1 VADLTGELIDNRY
14 LLQRI
19 LASGGMAT
27 IYAGLDT
34 RLDRPVAVKIMH
46 PHLAN
51 DEAFVSRFIKEAKAT
66 AALSHPNIVSIQDQ
80 GWNEGG
86 APAVFIV
93 MELVEGSTLR
103 DFLNEQ
109 GALSID
115 QLFQFLNPVASALS
129 AAHHIGIIHRDIKPE
144 NILIA
149 KDGRVK
155 VADFGLAAGSIIG
168 QTMTAESSVVLGSV
182 SYLSPEQVQRG
193 IADARSDI
201 YALGIV
207 MFEMLAGKKPY
218 DGETPIQIAYKH
230 VNERIPNLRSIN
242 EDIPEAIAEIVFAAT
257 SPNPDQRPK
266 DAEELLNKLR
276 SIQAQIDPKRRQ
288 LSLELDI
295 PPAPISVAKRKNIR
309 GKVKVASAFEGLK
322 EKTSQIIS
330 PKQNI
335 TSNVLKEDSVAT
347 KRRKTS
353 KRVKRNR
360 AIALLLLL
368 AVIFGVYSILGAGR
382 ITVPSLAGMTQKEAS
397 ATLKVLGLKSEI
409 GEEVFSEDIPVGKVI
424 SSTPGGGGKVGKA
437 GSVKLNISKGKERIV
452 IPSLV
457 GLTPDIAIQKLAELG
472 LKAGD
477 TTEIFSALAEKGF
490 VTGTDPKDAS
500 EVKRNSIVNIFV
512 SKGVEQVSLTSYVG
526 KGGEEALSEL
536 TDAGFDVT
544 PAYKFSDTILPGL
557 VISQDPDSAAQI
569 NKGSKV
575 ILNISKGPEFI
586 YVPNVISKTANQA
599 TLDLENKG
607 LKVVVKGKG
616 TKVVSISPKQG
627 SKVKAGSTVT
637 ISLG

>member
-109 GALSID
+109 GALSIE

-129 AAHHIGIIHRDIKPE
+129 AAHRIGIIHRDIKPE

-168 QTMTAESSVVLGSV
+168 QTLTAESSVVLGSV

-230 VNERIPNLRSIN
+230 VNERIPNLRTMN
-242 EDIPEAIAEIVFAAT
+242 EDIPEEIADIVFAAT

-295 PPAPISVAKRKNIR
+295 PPAAISVAKSKKSR

-322 EKTSQIIS
+322 EKTSQVIA
-330 PKQNI
+330 P
-335 TSNVLKEDSVAT
+335 KEDSVAT

-360 AIALLLLL
+360 AIALVAL
-368 AVIFGVYSILGAGR
+368 IGIIYGVYAILGAGR

-397 ATLKVLGLKSEI
+397 ATLKELGLKSEI

-437 GSVKLNISKGKERIV
+437 GLVKLNISKGKERIV

-457 GLTPDIAIQKLAELG
+457 GLTPDVAIQKLADLG

-490 VTGTDPKDAS
+490 VVGTDPKDAS
-500 EVKRNSIVNIFV
+500 EVKRNSIVNILV
-512 SKGVEQVSLTSYVG
+512 SKGVEQVSLISYAG

-536 TDAGFDVT
+536 TDAGFDVS
-544 PAYKFSDTILPGL
+544 PAYKFSDTILPGF
-557 VISQDPDSAAQI
+557 VISQTPDSAAQI
-569 NKGSKV
+569 NKGSKIV
-575 ILNISKGPEFI
+575 LVISKGPEFI
-586 YVPNVISKTANQA
+586 FVPNVISKTQNQA
-599 TLDLENKG
+599 TLDLENQG

>member
-1 VADLTGELIDNRY
+1 MADLTGELIDNRY

-93 MELVEGSTLR
+93 MELVEGNTLR
-103 DFLNEQ
+103 DFLIEQ

-115 QLFQFLNPVASALS
+115 QLFQFLNPVVSALS
-129 AAHHIGIIHRDIKPE
+129 AAHRIGIIHRDIKPE

-193 IADARSDI
+193 IADARSDV

-218 DGETPIQIAYKH
+218 EGETPIQIAYKH
-230 VNERIPNLRSIN
+230 VNERIPNLRSIK
-242 EDIPEAIAEIVFAAT
+242 EDIPEQLAEIIFAAT
-257 SPNPDQRPK
+257 SPNPDQRPR
-266 DAEELLNKLR
+266 DAEELLNQLR
-276 SIQAQIDPKRRQ
+276 SIQAKIDPKRRQ
-288 LSLELDI
+288 LSLELDL
-295 PPAPISVAKRKNIR
+295 PPTAISVAKRKNIR

-322 EKTSQIIS
+322 EKTAQIIATK
-330 PKQNI
+330 PDGTKA
-335 TSNVLKEDSVAT
+335 VKEDSVAT

-360 AIALLLLL
+360 AIALFIL
-368 AVIFGVYSILGAGR
+368 AALIYGVYSILGAGR
-382 ITVPSLAGMTQKEAS
+382 ITVPSLAGMTQKEAT
-397 ATLKVLGLKSEI
+397 AVLTDLALKSEI
-409 GEEVFSEDIPVGKVI
+409 GEEVFSEDIPAGRVI
-424 SSTPGGGGKVGKA
+424 SSTPGGGGKVSKDGV
-437 GSVKLNISKGKERIV
+437 VKLNISKGKERII
-452 IPSLV
+452 IPTLV
-457 GLTPDIAIQKLAELG
+457 GVTPDIAIQKLAELG
-472 LKAGD
+472 LKIGE
-477 TTEIFSALAEKGF
+477 TTEVFSAVAEKGF
-490 VTGTDPKDAS
+490 VVATEPKISS

-512 SKGVEQVSLTSYVG
+512 SKGVEQVSLVSYAG
-526 KGGEEALSEL
+526 KGGEEAINEL
-536 TDAGFDVT
+536 TNAGFDVA
-544 PAYKFSDTILPGL
+544 PAYKFSDTVLPGL
-557 VISQDPDSAAQI
+557 VISQDPESAASI

-575 ILNISKGPEFI
+575 ILNISKGPEFVYI
-586 YVPNVISKTANQA
+586 PNVISKSANQA

-616 TKVVSISPKQG
+616 SKVVSISPKQG

>member
-1 VADLTGELIDNRY
+1 MADLTGELIDNRY

-51 DEAFVSRFIKEAKAT
+51 DEAFVGRFIKEAKAT

-109 GALSID
+109 GVLSIE
-115 QLFQFLNPVASALS
+115 QLFQFLNPVVSALS
-129 AAHHIGIIHRDIKPE
+129 AAHRIGIIHRDIKPE

-218 DGETPIQIAYKH
+218 EGETPIQIAYKH

-242 EDIPEAIAEIVFAAT
+242 DAIPEQIAEIIFAAT

-266 DAEELLNKLR
+266 DAEELLNQLR

-288 LSLELDI
+288 LSLELDL
-295 PPAPISVAKRKNIR
+295 PPAAVSVAKRKNIR

-322 EKTSQIIS
+322 EKTSQIIT
-330 PKQNI
+330 PKADA
-335 TSNVLKEDSVAT
+335 TKLMKEDSVAT

-360 AIALLLLL
+360 AIALFIL
-368 AVIFGVYSILGAGR
+368 AALIYGVYSILGAGR
-382 ITVPSLAGMTQKEAS
+382 ITVPSLAGMTQKEAT
-397 ATLKVLGLKSEI
+397 AALTELALKTEI

-424 SSTPGGGGKVGKA
+424 SSTPGGGGKVSKDGV
-437 GSVKLNISKGKERIV
+437 VKLNISKGKERII

-457 GLTPDIAIQKLAELG
+457 GTTPDVAIQKLAELG
-472 LKAGD
+472 LKIGE
-477 TTEIFSALAEKGF
+477 TSEIFSAAAEKGF
-490 VTGTDPKDAS
+490 VVATEPKLS
-500 EVKRNSIVNIFV
+500 TEVKRNSIVNIFV
-512 SKGVEQVSLTSYVG
+512 SKGVEQVSLVSFAG
-526 KGGEEALSEL
+526 KGGEEAINEL
-536 TDAGFDVT
+536 TDAGFDVA
-544 PAYKFSDTILPGL
+544 PAYKFSDTVLPGL
-557 VISQDPDSAAQI
+557 VISQDPESSDSI

-575 ILNISKGPEFI
+575 ILNISKGPEFVYI
-586 YVPNVISKTANQA
+586 PNVISKSANQA

>member
-27 IYAGLDT
+27 IYAALDT

-51 DEAFVSRFIKEAKAT
+51 DEAFVGRFIKEAKAT

-109 GALSID
+109 GALSIE
-115 QLFQFLNPVASALS
+115 QLFQFLNPVVSALS
-129 AAHHIGIIHRDIKPE
+129 AAHRIGIIHRDIKPE

-207 MFEMLAGKKPY
+207 MFEMLAGKKPF

-242 EDIPEAIAEIVFAAT
+242 EQIPEQIADLVFAAT

-266 DAEELLNKLR
+266 DAEVLLNQLR

-288 LSLELDI
+288 LSLELDL
-295 PPAPISVAKRKNIR
+295 PPAPISVAKPKNIR

-322 EKTSQIIS
+322 EKTAQIIM
-330 PKQNI
+330 PKQSVTNAI
-335 TSNVLKEDSVAT
+335 KEDSVAT

-360 AIALLLLL
+360 VIALLIVAAL
-368 AVIFGVYSILGAGR
+368 IYGVYSILGAGR
-382 ITVPSLAGMTQKEAS
+382 ITVPSLAGMTQKEAT
-397 ATLKVLGLKSEI
+397 AVLAELSLKSEI
-409 GEEVFSEDIPVGKVI
+409 GDEVFSEDVPVGKVI
-424 SSTPGGGGKVGKA
+424 SSTPGGGGKVSKDGV
-437 GSVKLNISKGKERIV
+437 VKLNISKGKERII

-457 GLTPDIAIQKLAELG
+457 GVTPDVAIQKLAEIG
-472 LKAGD
+472 LKFGE
-477 TTEIFSALAEKGF
+477 TNEIFSAAAEKGF
-490 VTGTDPKDAS
+490 VVGTEPKIS
-500 EVKRNSIVNIFV
+500 TEVKRNSIVNIFV
-512 SKGVEQVSLTSYVG
+512 SKGIEQVSLISYTG

-536 TDAGFDVT
+536 TSAGFDVV
-544 PAYKFSDTILPGL
+544 PVYKFSESVLVGI
-557 VISQDPDSAAQI
+557 VISQEPSASESI
-569 NKGSKV
+569 DKGSKV
-575 ILNISKGPEFI
+575 VLNISKGPEFVYI
-586 YVPNVISKTANQA
+586 PNVISKSANQA

-607 LKVVVKGKG
+607 LKVIVKGKG
-616 TKVVSISPKQG
+616 SKVVSISPKQG

-637 ISLG
+637 ITLG

>member
-1 VADLTGELIDNRY
+1 MADLTGELIDNRY

-109 GALSID
+109 GALSIE

-129 AAHHIGIIHRDIKPE
+129 AAHRIGIIHRDIKPE

-230 VNERIPNLRSIN
+230 VNERIPNLRTIN
-242 EDIPEAIAEIVFAAT
+242 EDIPEAIADIVFAAT

-295 PPAPISVAKRKNIR
+295 PPAAISVAKSKKSR

-322 EKTSQIIS
+322 EKTSQVIA
-330 PKQNI
+330 P
-335 TSNVLKEDSVAT
+335 KEDSVAT

-360 AIALLLLL
+360 AIALVAL
-368 AVIFGVYSILGAGR
+368 IGIIYGVYAILGAGR

-397 ATLKVLGLKSEI
+397 ATLKELGLKSEI

-437 GSVKLNISKGKERIV
+437 GLVKLNISKGKERIV

-457 GLTPDIAIQKLAELG
+457 GLTPDVAIQKLADLG

-490 VTGTDPKDAS
+490 VVGTDPKDAS
-500 EVKRNSIVNIFV
+500 EVKRNSIVNILV
-512 SKGVEQVSLTSYVG
+512 SKGVEQVSLISYAG

-536 TDAGFDVT
+536 TDAGFDVS
-544 PAYKFSDTILPGL
+544 PAYKFSDTILPGF
-557 VISQDPDSAAQI
+557 VISQEPDSAAQI

-575 ILNISKGPEFI
+575 VLNISKGPEFVYI
-586 YVPNVISKTANQA
+586 PNVISKSANQA

>member
-1 VADLTGELIDNRY
+1 MADITGELIDNRY

-86 APAVFIV
+86 VPAVFIV

-109 GALSID
+109 GKLSIE
-115 QLFQFLNPVASALS
+115 QLFQFLNPVVSALS
-129 AAHHIGIIHRDIKPE
+129 AAHRIGIIHRDIKPE

-230 VNERIPNLRSIN
+230 VNERIPNLQTIN
-242 EDIPEAIAEIVFAAT
+242 EAIPDTIAEIVFAAT

-266 DAEELLNKLR
+266 DAEDLLNKLR

-295 PPAPISVAKRKNIR
+295 PPAPISVAKPKKIR

-322 EKTSQIIS
+322 EKTSQIIA
-330 PKQNI
+330 PKQI
-335 TSNVLKEDSVAT
+335 APKEDSVAT

-360 AIALLLLL
+360 AIALVLLLGI
-368 AVIFGVYSILGAGR
+368 IFGIYSILGAGR
-382 ITVPSLAGMTQKEAS
+382 ITVPSLAGMTQKEAT
-397 ATLKVLGLKSEI
+397 ATLADLGLKSEV
-409 GEEVFSEDIPVGKVI
+409 GDEVFSEDIPVGKVI

-437 GSVKLNISKGKERIV
+437 GIVKLNISKGKERIV

-490 VTGTDPKDAS
+490 VAATDPKISS

-512 SKGVEQVSLTSYVG
+512 SKGIEQVSLISYVG
-526 KGGEEALSEL
+526 KSGEEALSEL

-544 PAYKFSDTILPGL
+544 PAYKFSDSILPGL
-557 VISQDPDSAAQI
+557 VISQDPDNAAQI

-575 ILNISKGPEFI
+575 ILNISKGPEFV
-586 YVPNVISKTANQA
+586 YVPNVISKSANQA

-616 TKVVSISPKQG
+616 AKVVSISPKQG

>member
-1 VADLTGELIDNRY
+1 MADLTGELIDNRY

-27 IYAGLDT
+27 IYAALDT

-109 GALSID
+109 GALNFE
-115 QLFQFLNPVASALS
+115 QFFQFINPVVSALS
-129 AAHHIGIIHRDIKPE
+129 AAHRMGIIHRDIKPE
-144 NILIA
+144 NILIS

-207 MFEMLAGKKPY
+207 MFEMLTGKKPY

-230 VNERIPNLRSIN
+230 VNERIPNLSTIN
-242 EDIPEAIAEIVFAAT
+242 ESIPEQISELVFAAT

-266 DAEELLNKLR
+266 DAEALFNQLR
-276 SIQAQIDPKRRQ
+276 SIQGQIDPKRRQ
-288 LSLELDI
+288 LSLELDL
-295 PPAPISVAKRKNIR
+295 PPAPISVAKPKNIR
-309 GKVKVASAFEGLK
+309 SKVKVASAFEGLK
-322 EKTSQIIS
+322 EKTAQIIM
-330 PKQNI
+330 PKQSV
-335 TSNVLKEDSVAT
+335 TKDLKEDSVAT

-360 AIALLLLL
+360 AIALLIL
-368 AVIFGVYSILGAGR
+368 AALIYGVYSLLGAGR
-382 ITVPSLAGMTQKEAS
+382 ITVPSLAGMTQKEAT
-397 ATLKVLGLKSEI
+397 AVLAELALKSEI

-424 SSTPGGGGKVGKA
+424 SSTPGGGGKVSKDGV
-437 GSVKLNISKGKERIV
+437 VKLNISKGKERII

-457 GLTPDIAIQKLAELG
+457 GITPDVAIQKLAEIG
-472 LKAGD
+472 LKIGE
-477 TTEIFSALAEKGF
+477 TNEIFSDAAEKGF
-490 VTGTDPKDAS
+490 VVATEPKISS

-512 SKGVEQVSLTSYVG
+512 SKGIEQVSLISYAG

-536 TDAGFDVT
+536 TNAGFDVV
-544 PAYKFSDTILPGL
+544 PAYKFSDSVLPGL
-557 VISQDPDSAAQI
+557 VISQQPDSAAQI
-569 NKGSKV
+569 NKGAK
-575 ILNISKGPEFI
+575 ITLNISKGPEFVFI
-586 YVPNVISKTANQA
+586 PNVISKSANQA

-616 TKVVSISPKQG
+616 SKVVSISPKQG

>member
-1 VADLTGELIDNRY
+1 MADLTGELIDNRY
-14 LLQRI
+14 LLQRV

-51 DEAFVSRFIKEAKAT
+51 DEAFVNRFIKEAKAT

-86 APAVFIV
+86 SPAVFIV
-93 MELVEGSTLR
+93 MELVEGNTLR

-109 GALSID
+109 GALNVE
-115 QLFQFLNPVASALS
+115 QLFQFINPVVSALS
-129 AAHHIGIIHRDIKPE
+129 AAHRIGIIHRDIKPE
-144 NILIA
+144 NILIS

-155 VADFGLAAGSIIG
+155 IADFGLAAGAIIG

-207 MFEMLAGKKPY
+207 MFEMLAGMKPFE
-218 DGETPIQIAYKH
+218 GQTPIQIAYKH
-230 VNERIPNLRSIN
+230 VNERIPNLKSIN
-242 EDIPEAIAEIVFAAT
+242 EKIPQEISDLIFAAT

-266 DAEELLNKLR
+266 DAEVLLNQLR
-276 SIQAQIDPKRRQ
+276 SIQAQIDPNRRQ
-288 LSLELDI
+288 LSLELDL
-295 PPAPISVAKRKNIR
+295 PPARLSVAKQKNIR

-322 EKTSQIIS
+322 EKTAQIITT
-330 PKQNI
+330 KQVI
-335 TSNVLKEDSVAT
+335 SKDVKEDSVAT

-353 KRVKRNR
+353 RRVKRNR
-360 AIALLLLL
+360 VIALFIL
-368 AVIFGVYSILGAGR
+368 AALIYGIYTILGAGR
-382 ITVPSLAGMTQKEAS
+382 ITVPSLAGMSQKEATALLAELS
-397 ATLKVLGLKSEI
+397 LKSEI

-424 SSTPGGGGKVGKA
+424 SSTPGGGGKVSKDGV
-437 GSVKLNISKGKERIV
+437 VKLNISKGKERIT

-457 GLTPDIAIQKLAELG
+457 GITPDIAIQKLAELG
-472 LKAGD
+472 LKIGE
-477 TTEIFSALAEKGF
+477 TNEIFSAAAEKGF
-490 VTGTDPKDAS
+490 VVGTEPKIS
-500 EVKRNSIVNIFV
+500 TEVKRNSIVNIFV
-512 SKGVEQVSLTSYVG
+512 SKGIEQVSLISYAG
-526 KGGEEALSEL
+526 KSGEEALSEL
-536 TDAGFDVT
+536 TNAGFDVV
-544 PAYKFSDTILPGL
+544 PAYKFSDSVLPGL
-557 VISQDPDSAAQI
+557 VISQDPDSAAEI
-569 NKGSKV
+569 NKGAKV
-575 ILNISKGPEFI
+575 TLNISKGPEFVFI
-586 YVPNVISKTANQA
+586 PNVISKTANQA

-607 LKVVVKGKG
+607 LKVVVRGKG
-616 TKVVSISPKQG
+616 SKVVSISPKQG

>member
-109 GALSID
+109 GALSIE

-129 AAHHIGIIHRDIKPE
+129 AAHRIGIIHRDIKPE

-230 VNERIPNLRSIN
+230 VNERIPNLRTIN
-242 EDIPEAIAEIVFAAT
+242 EDIPEEITDIVFAAT

-266 DAEELLNKLR
+266 DAEDLLNKLR
-276 SIQAQIDPKRRQ
+276 SVQAQIDPKRRQ

-295 PPAPISVAKRKNIR
+295 PPAAISVAKSKKSR
-309 GKVKVASAFEGLK
+309 GKVRVASAFEGLK
-322 EKTSQIIS
+322 EKTSQV
-330 PKQNI
+330 I
-335 TSNVLKEDSVAT
+335 TPKEDSVAT

-360 AIALLLLL
+360 TIAFLLLI
-368 AVIFGVYSILGAGR
+368 AIIFGGYTLLGAGR
-382 ITVPSLAGMTQKEAS
+382 ITVPSLAGMTQKEAA
-397 ATLKVLGLKSEI
+397 ATLQTLGLKSAV

-424 SSTPGGGGKVGKA
+424 SSSPGGGGKVGKS
-437 GSVKLNISKGKERIV
+437 GTVKLNISKGKERII
-452 IPSLV
+452 IPTLV
-457 GLTPDIAIQKLAELG
+457 GLTPDVAIQKLSDLG

-490 VTGTDPKDAS
+490 VVGTDPKDAS
-500 EVKRNSIVNIFV
+500 EVKRNSIVNILV
-512 SKGVEQVSLTSYVG
+512 SKGVEQVSLISYVG

-557 VISQDPDSAAQI
+557 VISQEPDSAAQI

-575 ILNISKGPEFI
+575 ILNISKGPEFVYI
-586 YVPNVISKTANQA
+586 PNVISKSANQA

>member
-1 VADLTGELIDNRY
+1 MADLTGELIDNRY
-14 LLQRI
+14 LLQRV

-51 DEAFVSRFIKEAKAT
+51 DEAFVNRFIKEAKAT

-93 MELVEGSTLR
+93 MELVEGNTLR

-109 GALSID
+109 GALNVE
-115 QLFQFLNPVASALS
+115 QLFQFINPVVSALS
-129 AAHHIGIIHRDIKPE
+129 AAHRIGIIHRDIKPE
-144 NILIA
+144 NILIS

-155 VADFGLAAGSIIG
+155 IADFGLAAGAIIG

-207 MFEMLAGKKPY
+207 MFEMLAGMKPFE
-218 DGETPIQIAYKH
+218 GQTPIQIAYKH
-230 VNERIPNLRSIN
+230 VNERIPNLKSIN
-242 EDIPEAIAEIVFAAT
+242 EKIPQEISDLIFAAT

-266 DAEELLNKLR
+266 DAEVLLNQLR
-276 SIQAQIDPKRRQ
+276 SIQAQIDPNRRQ
-288 LSLELDI
+288 LSLELDL
-295 PPAPISVAKRKNIR
+295 PPARLSVAKQKNIR

-322 EKTSQIIS
+322 EKTAQIITT
-330 PKQNI
+330 KQVI
-335 TSNVLKEDSVAT
+335 SKDVKEDSVAT

-353 KRVKRNR
+353 RRVKRNR
-360 AIALLLLL
+360 VIALFIL
-368 AVIFGVYSILGAGR
+368 AALIYGIYTILGAGR
-382 ITVPSLAGMTQKEAS
+382 ITVPSLAGMSQKEATALLAELS
-397 ATLKVLGLKSEI
+397 LKSEI

-424 SSTPGGGGKVGKA
+424 SSTPGGGGKVSKDGV
-437 GSVKLNISKGKERIV
+437 VKLNISKGKERIT

-457 GLTPDIAIQKLAELG
+457 GITPDIAIQKLAELG
-472 LKAGD
+472 LKIGE
-477 TTEIFSALAEKGF
+477 TNEIFSAAAEKGF
-490 VTGTDPKDAS
+490 VVGTEPKIS
-500 EVKRNSIVNIFV
+500 TEVKRNSIVNIFV
-512 SKGVEQVSLTSYVG
+512 SKGIEQVSLISYAG
-526 KGGEEALSEL
+526 KSGEEALSEL
-536 TDAGFDVT
+536 TNAGFDVV
-544 PAYKFSDTILPGL
+544 PAYKFSDSVLPGL
-557 VISQDPDSAAQI
+557 VISQDPDSAAEI
-569 NKGSKV
+569 NKGAKV
-575 ILNISKGPEFI
+575 TLNISKGPEFVFI
-586 YVPNVISKTANQA
+586 PNVISKTANQA

-607 LKVVVKGKG
+607 LKVVVRGKG
-616 TKVVSISPKQG
+616 SKVVSISPKQG

>member
-51 DEAFVSRFIKEAKAT
+51 DEAFVGRFIKEAKAT

-109 GALSID
+109 GVLSID
-115 QLFQFLNPVASALS
+115 QLFQFLNPVVSALS
-129 AAHHIGIIHRDIKPE
+129 AAHRIGIIHRDIKPE

-168 QTMTAESSVVLGSV
+168 QTMTVESSVVLGSV

-218 DGETPIQIAYKH
+218 EGETPIQIAYKH
-230 VNERIPNLRSIN
+230 VNERIPNIRSIN
-242 EDIPEAIAEIVFAAT
+242 EAIPEQIAEIIFAAT

-266 DAEELLNKLR
+266 DAEELLNQLR

-288 LSLELDI
+288 LSLELDL
-295 PPAPISVAKRKNIR
+295 PPAAISVAKRKNIR
-309 GKVKVASAFEGLK
+309 GKVRVASAFEGLK
-322 EKTSQIIS
+322 EKTSQIITQ
-330 PKQNI
+330 KADA
-335 TSNVLKEDSVAT
+335 TKVTKEDSVAT

-360 AIALLLLL
+360 AIALLIL
-368 AVIFGVYSILGAGR
+368 AAVLYGIYSLLGAGR
-382 ITVPSLAGMTQKEAS
+382 ITVPSLAGMTQKEAT
-397 ATLKVLGLKSEI
+397 AALTELALKSEI
-409 GEEVFSEDIPVGKVI
+409 GEEVFSEDVPVGKVI
-424 SSTPGGGGKVGKA
+424 SSTPGGGGKVSKDGV
-437 GSVKLNISKGKERIV
+437 VKLNISKGKERII
-452 IPSLV
+452 IPSLL
-457 GLTPDIAIQKLAELG
+457 GTTPDVAIQKLAEIG
-472 LKAGD
+472 LKIGE
-477 TTEIFSALAEKGF
+477 TSEIFSAAAEKGF
-490 VTGTDPKDAS
+490 VAATEPKISS

-512 SKGVEQVSLTSYVG
+512 SKGVEQVSLVSFAG
-526 KGGEEALSEL
+526 KGGEEAINEL
-536 TDAGFDVT
+536 TNAGFDVA
-544 PAYKFSDTILPGL
+544 PAYKFSDTVLPGL
-557 VISQDPDSAAQI
+557 VISQDPESSDSI

-575 ILNISKGPEFI
+575 ILNISKGPEFVYI
-586 YVPNVISKTANQA
+586 PNVISKGVNQA

-607 LKVVVKGKG
+607 LKVAVKGKG

-627 SKVKAGSTVT
+627 SKVKSGSTVT

>member
-1 VADLTGELIDNRY
+1 MADLTGELIDNRY

-51 DEAFVSRFIKEAKAT
+51 DEAFVGRFIKEAKAT

-115 QLFQFLNPVASALS
+115 QIFQFLNPVVSALS
-129 AAHHIGIIHRDIKPE
+129 AAHRLGIIHRDIKPE

-155 VADFGLAAGSIIG
+155 IADFGLAAGSIIG

-201 YALGIV
+201 YSLGIV
-207 MFEMLAGKKPY
+207 MFEMLVGKKPY
-218 DGETPIQIAYKH
+218 EGETPIQIAYKH
-230 VNERIPNLRSIN
+230 VNERIPNVRSIN
-242 EDIPEAIAEIVFAAT
+242 EAIPEQLAEIIFAAT

-266 DAEELLNKLR
+266 DAEELLNQLR

-288 LSLELDI
+288 LSLELDL
-295 PPAPISVAKRKNIR
+295 PPTAISVAKRKNIR

-322 EKTSQIIS
+322 EKTAQIIATKPEVS
-330 PKQNI
+330 KD
-335 TSNVLKEDSVAT
+335 VKEDSVAT

-353 KRVKRNR
+353 KRVRRNR
-360 AIALLLLL
+360 AIALFIL
-368 AVIFGVYSILGAGR
+368 AALIYGVYSILGAGR
-382 ITVPSLAGMTQKEAS
+382 ITVPSLAGMTQKEA
-397 ATLKVLGLKSEI
+397 AAVLTELALKTEI

-424 SSTPGGGGKVGKA
+424 SSTPGGGGKVSKDGV
-437 GSVKLNISKGKERIV
+437 VKLNISKGKERIV
-452 IPSLV
+452 IPTLV
-457 GLTPDIAIQKLAELG
+457 GVTPDVAIQKLADLG
-472 LKAGD
+472 LKIGE
-477 TTEIFSALAEKGF
+477 TTEVFSAIAEKGF
-490 VTGTDPKDAS
+490 VVATEPKISS

-512 SKGVEQVSLTSYVG
+512 SKGVEQVSLISYAG
-526 KGGEEALSEL
+526 KGGEEAINEL
-536 TDAGFDVT
+536 TNAGFDVAPT
-544 PAYKFSDTILPGL
+544 YKFSDTVLPGL
-557 VISQDPDSAAQI
+557 VISQDPESAASI

-575 ILNISKGPEFI
+575 ILNISKGPEFVYI
-586 YVPNVISKTANQA
+586 PNVISKSVNQA

>member
-14 LLQRI
+14 LLQRV

-51 DEAFVSRFIKEAKAT
+51 DEAFVNRFIKEAKAT

-109 GALSID
+109 GALTVE
-115 QLFQFLNPVASALS
+115 QLFQFFNPVVSALS
-129 AAHHIGIIHRDIKPE
+129 AAHRIGIIHRDIKPE
-144 NILIA
+144 NILIS

-155 VADFGLAAGSIIG
+155 IADFGLAAGAIIG

-207 MFEMLAGKKPY
+207 MFEMLAGMKPFE
-218 DGETPIQIAYKH
+218 GQTPIQIAYKH
-230 VNERIPNLRSIN
+230 VNERIPNLKSIN
-242 EDIPEAIAEIVFAAT
+242 EKIPQEISDLIFAAT

-266 DAEELLNKLR
+266 DAEVLLNQLR
-276 SIQAQIDPKRRQ
+276 SIQARIDPNRRQ
-288 LSLELDI
+288 LSLELDL
-295 PPAPISVAKRKNIR
+295 PPARLSVAKQKNVR
-309 GKVKVASAFEGLK
+309 GEVKVASAFEGLK
-322 EKTSQIIS
+322 EKTAQIITT
-330 PKQNI
+330 KQVV
-335 TSNVLKEDSVAT
+335 SKDVKEDSVAT

-353 KRVKRNR
+353 RRVKRNR
-360 AIALLLLL
+360 VIALFILGALIYG
-368 AVIFGVYSILGAGR
+368 IFTILGAGR
-382 ITVPSLAGMTQKEAS
+382 ITVPSLAGLSQKEATALLAELS
-397 ATLKVLGLKSEI
+397 LKSEI

-424 SSTPGGGGKVGKA
+424 SSTPGGGGKVSKDGV
-437 GSVKLNISKGKERIV
+437 VKLNISKGKERIT

-457 GLTPDIAIQKLAELG
+457 GITPDIAIQKLAELG
-472 LKAGD
+472 LKIGE
-477 TTEIFSALAEKGF
+477 TNEIFSAAAEKGF
-490 VTGTDPKDAS
+490 VVGTEPKIS
-500 EVKRNSIVNIFV
+500 TEVKRNSIVNIFV
-512 SKGVEQVSLTSYVG
+512 SKGIEQVSLISYAG
-526 KGGEEALSEL
+526 KSGEEALSEL
-536 TDAGFDVT
+536 TNAGFDVV
-544 PAYKFSDTILPGL
+544 PAYKFSDSVLPGL
-557 VISQDPDSAAQI
+557 VISQDPDSAAEI
-569 NKGSKV
+569 NKGAKV
-575 ILNISKGPEFI
+575 TLNISKGPEFVFI
-586 YVPNVISKTANQA
+586 PNVISKTANQA

-616 TKVVSISPKQG
+616 SKVVSISPKQG

>member
-1 VADLTGELIDNRY
+1 MADLTGELIDNRY

-51 DEAFVSRFIKEAKAT
+51 DEAFVGRFIKEAKAT

-109 GALSID
+109 GVLSID
-115 QLFQFLNPVASALS
+115 QLFQFLNPVVSALS
-129 AAHHIGIIHRDIKPE
+129 AAHRIGIIHRDIKPE

-218 DGETPIQIAYKH
+218 EGETPIQIAYKH
-230 VNERIPNLRSIN
+230 VNERIPNLKSIN
-242 EDIPEAIAEIVFAAT
+242 EAIPEQIAEIIFAAT

-266 DAEELLNKLR
+266 AAEELLNQLR

-288 LSLELDI
+288 LSLELDL
-295 PPAPISVAKRKNIR
+295 PPAAISVAKRKNIR

-322 EKTSQIIS
+322 EKTSQIIT
-330 PKQNI
+330 PK
-335 TSNVLKEDSVAT
+335 TDATKLMKEDSVAT

-360 AIALLLLL
+360 AIALLIMIAL
-368 AVIFGVYSILGAGR
+368 IYGVYSILGAGR
-382 ITVPSLAGMTQKEAS
+382 ITVPSLAGMTQKEAT
-397 ATLKVLGLKSEI
+397 AALTELALKTEI
-409 GEEVFSEDIPVGKVI
+409 GEEVFSEDVPVGKVI
-424 SSTPGGGGKVGKA
+424 SSTPGGGGKVSKDGV
-437 GSVKLNISKGKERIV
+437 VKLNISKGKERII

-457 GLTPDIAIQKLAELG
+457 GTTPDVAIQKLAEIG
-472 LKAGD
+472 LKIGE
-477 TTEIFSALAEKGF
+477 TSEIFSAAAEKGF
-490 VTGTDPKDAS
+490 VVATEPKLS
-500 EVKRNSIVNIFV
+500 TEVKRNSIVNIFV
-512 SKGVEQVSLTSYVG
+512 SKGVEQVSLISFSG
-526 KGGEEALSEL
+526 KGGEEAINEL
-536 TDAGFDVT
+536 TNAGFDVA
-544 PAYKFSDTILPGL
+544 PAYKFSDTVLPGL
-557 VISQDPDSAAQI
+557 VISQDPESSAAI

-575 ILNISKGPEFI
+575 ILNISKGPEFVYI
-586 YVPNVISKTANQA
+586 PNVISKSSNQA

>member
-1 VADLTGELIDNRY
+1 MADLTGELIDNRY

-109 GALSID
+109 GALSIE

-129 AAHHIGIIHRDIKPE
+129 AAHRIGIIHRDIKPE

-168 QTMTAESSVVLGSV
+168 QTLTAESSVVLGSV

-230 VNERIPNLRSIN
+230 VNERIPNLRTIN
-242 EDIPEAIAEIVFAAT
+242 EDIPEAIADIVFAAT

-276 SIQAQIDPKRRQ
+276 SIQAKIDPKRRQ

-295 PPAPISVAKRKNIR
+295 PPAAISVAKSKKSR

-322 EKTSQIIS
+322 EKTSQVIA
-330 PKQNI
+330 P
-335 TSNVLKEDSVAT
+335 KEDSVAT

-360 AIALLLLL
+360 AIALVAL
-368 AVIFGVYSILGAGR
+368 IGIIYGVYAILGAGR

-397 ATLKVLGLKSEI
+397 ATLKELGLKSEI

-437 GSVKLNISKGKERIV
+437 GLVKLNISKGKERIV

-457 GLTPDIAIQKLAELG
+457 GLTPDVAIQKLADLG

-490 VTGTDPKDAS
+490 VVGTDPKDAS
-500 EVKRNSIVNIFV
+500 EVKRNSIVNILV
-512 SKGVEQVSLTSYVG
+512 SKGVEQVSLISYAG

-536 TDAGFDVT
+536 TDAGFDVS
-544 PAYKFSDTILPGL
+544 PAYKFSDTILPGF
-557 VISQDPDSAAQI
+557 VISQEPDSAAQI

-575 ILNISKGPEFI
+575 VLNISKGPEFVYI
-586 YVPNVISKTANQA
+586 PNVISKSANQA

>member
-1 VADLTGELIDNRY
+1 
-14 LLQRI
+14 
-19 LASGGMAT
+19 
-27 IYAGLDT
+27 
-34 RLDRPVAVKIMH
+34 MH

-51 DEAFVSRFIKEAKAT
+51 DEAFVGRFIKEAKAT

-115 QLFQFLNPVASALS
+115 QIFQFLNPVVSALS
-129 AAHHIGIIHRDIKPE
+129 AAHRLGIIHRDIKPE

-155 VADFGLAAGSIIG
+155 IADFGLAAGSIIG

-201 YALGIV
+201 YSLGIV
-207 MFEMLAGKKPY
+207 MFEMLVGKKPY
-218 DGETPIQIAYKH
+218 EGETPIQIAYKH
-230 VNERIPNLRSIN
+230 VNERIPNVRSIN
-242 EDIPEAIAEIVFAAT
+242 EAIPEQLAEIIFAAT

-266 DAEELLNKLR
+266 DAEELLNQLR

-288 LSLELDI
+288 LSLELDL
-295 PPAPISVAKRKNIR
+295 PPTAISVAKRKNIR

-322 EKTSQIIS
+322 EKTAQIIATKPEVS
-330 PKQNI
+330 KD
-335 TSNVLKEDSVAT
+335 VKEDSVAT

-353 KRVKRNR
+353 KRVRRNR
-360 AIALLLLL
+360 AIALFIL
-368 AVIFGVYSILGAGR
+368 AALIYGVYSILGAGR
-382 ITVPSLAGMTQKEAS
+382 ITVPSLAGMTQKEA
-397 ATLKVLGLKSEI
+397 AAVLTELALKTEI

-424 SSTPGGGGKVGKA
+424 SSTPGGGGKVSKDGV
-437 GSVKLNISKGKERIV
+437 VKLNISKGKERIV
-452 IPSLV
+452 IPTLV
-457 GLTPDIAIQKLAELG
+457 GVTPDVAIQKLADLG
-472 LKAGD
+472 LKIGE
-477 TTEIFSALAEKGF
+477 TTEVFSAIAEKGF
-490 VTGTDPKDAS
+490 VVATEPKISS

-512 SKGVEQVSLTSYVG
+512 SKGVEQVSLISYAG
-526 KGGEEALSEL
+526 KGGEEAINEL
-536 TDAGFDVT
+536 TNAGFDVAPT
-544 PAYKFSDTILPGL
+544 YKFSDTVLPGL
-557 VISQDPDSAAQI
+557 VISQDPESAASI

-575 ILNISKGPEFI
+575 ILNISKGPEFVYI
-586 YVPNVISKTANQA
+586 PNVISKSVNQA

>member
-1 VADLTGELIDNRY
+1 
-14 LLQRI
+14 
-19 LASGGMAT
+19 
-27 IYAGLDT
+27 
-34 RLDRPVAVKIMH
+34 
-46 PHLAN
+46 
-51 DEAFVSRFIKEAKAT
+51 
-66 AALSHPNIVSIQDQ
+66 
-80 GWNEGG
+80 
-86 APAVFIV
+86 

-109 GALSID
+109 GVLSTE

-129 AAHHIGIIHRDIKPE
+129 AAHRIGIIHRDIKPE

-230 VNERIPNLRSIN
+230 VNERIPNLRTIN
-242 EDIPEAIAEIVFAAT
+242 EDIPEAIADIVFAAT

-295 PPAPISVAKRKNIR
+295 PPAAISVAKSKKSR

-322 EKTSQIIS
+322 EKTSQVIAS
-330 PKQNI
+330 
-335 TSNVLKEDSVAT
+335 KEDSVAT

-360 AIALLLLL
+360 AIALVVL
-368 AVIFGVYSILGAGR
+368 IGIIYGVYAILGAGR

-397 ATLKVLGLKSEI
+397 ATLKDLGLKSEI

-437 GSVKLNISKGKERIV
+437 GLVKLNISKGKERIV

-457 GLTPDIAIQKLAELG
+457 GLTPDVAIQKLADLG
-472 LKAGD
+472 LKVGD

-490 VTGTDPKDAS
+490 VVGTDPKDAS
-500 EVKRNSIVNIFV
+500 EVKRNSIVNILV
-512 SKGVEQVSLTSYVG
+512 SKGVEQVSLISYAG

-536 TDAGFDVT
+536 TDAGFDVS

-557 VISQDPDSAAQI
+557 VISQEPDSAAQI

-575 ILNISKGPEFI
+575 VLNISKGPEFVYI
-586 YVPNVISKTANQA
+586 PNVISKSANQA

>member
-1 VADLTGELIDNRY
+1 MADLTGELIDNRY
-14 LLQRI
+14 LLQRV

-51 DEAFVSRFIKEAKAT
+51 DEAFVNRFIKEAKAT

-86 APAVFIV
+86 SPAVFIV
-93 MELVEGSTLR
+93 MELVEGNTLR

-109 GALSID
+109 GALNVE
-115 QLFQFLNPVASALS
+115 QLFQFINPVVSALS
-129 AAHHIGIIHRDIKPE
+129 AAHRIGIIHRDIKPE
-144 NILIA
+144 NILIS

-155 VADFGLAAGSIIG
+155 IADFGLAAGAIIG

-207 MFEMLAGKKPY
+207 MFEMLAGMKPFE
-218 DGETPIQIAYKH
+218 GQTPIQIAYKH
-230 VNERIPNLRSIN
+230 VNERIPNLKSIN
-242 EDIPEAIAEIVFAAT
+242 EKIPQEISDLIFAAT

-266 DAEELLNKLR
+266 DAEVLLNQLR
-276 SIQAQIDPKRRQ
+276 SIQAQIDPNRRQ
-288 LSLELDI
+288 LSLELDL
-295 PPAPISVAKRKNIR
+295 PPARLSVAKQKNIR

-322 EKTSQIIS
+322 EKTAQIITT
-330 PKQNI
+330 KQVI
-335 TSNVLKEDSVAT
+335 SKDVKEDSVAT

-353 KRVKRNR
+353 RRVKRNR
-360 AIALLLLL
+360 VIALFIL
-368 AVIFGVYSILGAGR
+368 AALIYGIYTILGAGR
-382 ITVPSLAGMTQKEAS
+382 ITVPSLAGMSQKEATALLAELS
-397 ATLKVLGLKSEI
+397 LKSEI

-424 SSTPGGGGKVGKA
+424 SSTPGGGGKVSKDGV
-437 GSVKLNISKGKERIV
+437 VKLNISKGKERIT

-457 GLTPDIAIQKLAELG
+457 GTTPDIAIQKLAELG
-472 LKAGD
+472 LKIGE
-477 TTEIFSALAEKGF
+477 TNEIFSAAAEKGF
-490 VTGTDPKDAS
+490 VVGTEPKIS
-500 EVKRNSIVNIFV
+500 TEVKRNSIVNIFV
-512 SKGVEQVSLTSYVG
+512 SKGIEQVSLISYAG
-526 KGGEEALSEL
+526 KSGEEALSEL
-536 TDAGFDVT
+536 TNAGFDVV
-544 PAYKFSDTILPGL
+544 PAYKFSDSVLPGL
-557 VISQDPDSAAQI
+557 VISQDPDSAAEI
-569 NKGSKV
+569 NKGAKV
-575 ILNISKGPEFI
+575 SLNISKGPEFVFI
-586 YVPNVISKTANQA
+586 PNVISKTANQA

-616 TKVVSISPKQG
+616 SKVVSISPKQG

>member
-109 GALSID
+109 GALSIE

-129 AAHHIGIIHRDIKPE
+129 AAHRIGIIHRDIKPE

-230 VNERIPNLRSIN
+230 VNERIPNLRTIN
-242 EDIPEAIAEIVFAAT
+242 EDIPEAIADIVFAAT

-266 DAEELLNKLR
+266 DAEDLLNKLR
-276 SIQAQIDPKRRQ
+276 SVQAQIDPKRRQ

-295 PPAPISVAKRKNIR
+295 PPAAISVAKSKKSR

-322 EKTSQIIS
+322 EKTSQVIA
-330 PKQNI
+330 P
-335 TSNVLKEDSVAT
+335 KEDSVAT

-353 KRVKRNR
+353 RRVKRNR
-360 AIALLLLL
+360 AIAFLLLI
-368 AVIFGVYSILGAGR
+368 VIIFGGYTLLGAGK
-382 ITVPSLAGMTQKEAS
+382 ISVPSLVGMTQKEAT
-397 ATLKVLGLKSEI
+397 ATLKNLGLKSEI
-409 GEEVFSEDIPVGKVI
+409 GEEIFSEDIPVGKVI

-437 GSVKLNISKGKERIV
+437 GLVKLNISKGKERIV

-457 GLTPDIAIQKLAELG
+457 GLTPDVAIQKLADLG

-490 VTGTDPKDAS
+490 VVGTDPKDAS
-500 EVKRNSIVNIFV
+500 EVKRNSIVNILV
-512 SKGVEQVSLTSYVG
+512 SKGVEQVSLISYAG

-536 TDAGFDVT
+536 TNAGFDVS
-544 PAYKFSDTILPGL
+544 PSYKFSDTILPGL
-557 VISQDPDSAAQI
+557 VISQEPDSAAQI
-569 NKGSKV
+569 NKGSEV
-575 ILNISKGPEFI
+575 VLNISKGPEFVYI
-586 YVPNVISKTANQA
+586 PNVISKTANQA

>member
-1 VADLTGELIDNRY
+1 MADLTGELIDNRY

-27 IYAGLDT
+27 IYAALDT

-109 GALSID
+109 GALSIE
-115 QLFQFLNPVASALS
+115 QLFQFLNPVVSALS
-129 AAHHIGIIHRDIKPE
+129 AAHRIGIIHRDIKPE

-207 MFEMLAGKKPY
+207 MFEMLAGKKPF

-242 EDIPEAIAEIVFAAT
+242 DQIPEQVAELIFSAT

-266 DAEELLNKLR
+266 DAEALLNQLR

-288 LSLELDI
+288 LSLELDL
-295 PPAPISVAKRKNIR
+295 PPAPISVAKPKKIR

-322 EKTSQIIS
+322 EKTAQIIM
-330 PKQNI
+330 PKQSVTNAI
-335 TSNVLKEDSVAT
+335 KEDSVAT

-360 AIALLLLL
+360 VIALLIVTAL
-368 AVIFGVYSILGAGR
+368 IYGVYSILGAGR
-382 ITVPSLAGMTQKEAS
+382 ITVPSLAGMTQKEAT
-397 ATLKVLGLKSEI
+397 AVLAELSLKSEI
-409 GEEVFSEDIPVGKVI
+409 GDEVFSEDVPVGKVI
-424 SSTPGGGGKVGKA
+424 SSTPGGGGKVSKDGV
-437 GSVKLNISKGKERIV
+437 VKLNISKGKERIV

-457 GLTPDIAIQKLAELG
+457 GVTPDVAIQKLAEIG
-472 LKAGD
+472 LKIGE
-477 TTEIFSALAEKGF
+477 TNEIFSAAAEKGF
-490 VTGTDPKDAS
+490 VVGTEPKIS
-500 EVKRNSIVNIFV
+500 TEVKRNSIVNIFV
-512 SKGVEQVSLTSYVG
+512 SKGIEQVSLVSYTG

-536 TDAGFDVT
+536 TNAGFDVV
-544 PAYKFSDTILPGL
+544 PAYKFSESVLVGL
-557 VISQDPDSAAQI
+557 VISQEPGASESI
-569 NKGSKV
+569 NKGAKV
-575 ILNISKGPEFI
+575 TLNISKGPEFVYI
-586 YVPNVISKTANQA
+586 PNVISKSANQA

-616 TKVVSISPKQG
+616 SKVVSISPRQG

>member
-1 VADLTGELIDNRY
+1 MADLTGELIDNRY

-19 LASGGMAT
+19 IASGGMAT

-109 GALSID
+109 GALSIE

-129 AAHHIGIIHRDIKPE
+129 AAHRIGIIHRDIKPE

-168 QTMTAESSVVLGSV
+168 QTLTAESSVVLGSV

-230 VNERIPNLRSIN
+230 VNERIPNLRTIN
-242 EDIPEAIAEIVFAAT
+242 EDIPEAIADIVFAAT

-295 PPAPISVAKRKNIR
+295 PPAAISVAKSKKSR

-322 EKTSQIIS
+322 EKTSQVIA
-330 PKQNI
+330 P
-335 TSNVLKEDSVAT
+335 KEDSVAT

-360 AIALLLLL
+360 AIALVAL
-368 AVIFGVYSILGAGR
+368 IGIIYGVYAILGAGR

-397 ATLKVLGLKSEI
+397 ATLKELGLKSEI

-437 GSVKLNISKGKERIV
+437 GLVKLNISKGKERIV

-457 GLTPDIAIQKLAELG
+457 GLTPDVAIQKLADLG

-490 VTGTDPKDAS
+490 VVGTDPKDAS
-500 EVKRNSIVNIFV
+500 EVKRNSIVNILV
-512 SKGVEQVSLTSYVG
+512 SKGVEQVSLISYAG

-536 TDAGFDVT
+536 TDAGFDVS
-544 PAYKFSDTILPGL
+544 PAYKFSDTILPGF
-557 VISQDPDSAAQI
+557 VISQEPDSAAQI

-575 ILNISKGPEFI
+575 VLNISKGPEFVYI
-586 YVPNVISKTANQA
+586 PNVISKSANQA